1 MNEIEKEQDTHMTNT
16 IAISNFEGGDPK
28 IVSADSYKICVP
40 TRKCVQFWAQ
50 ILACFITALVGIVLV
65 IMSFFIPPTIATTSN
80 NETMILPT
88 SIIMDVGLS
97 FFFLGFGIL
106 VPTPYT
112 PQSSISA
119 STKF

>member
-1 MNEIEKEQDTHMTNT
+1 MNEIDPEEKKMVST

-28 IVSADSYKICVP
+28 VVSADEYKVCVP

-50 ILACFITALVGIVLV
+50 IIVCFITVLVGIVLV
-65 IMSFFIPPTIATTSN
+65 IMSFFIPPTVSTTSN
-80 NETMILPT
+80 NETIISST
-88 SIIMDVGLS
+88 SFIKDVGLS

-112 PQSSISA
+112 PPSSIA
-119 STKF
+119 KMKI